1 MTFNKQQKYIR
12 SYLRYFTKDE
22 WLIDE
27 LSQVVNIKI
36 YNTPHVVETESQYKG
51 WLRKVTKSV
60 YIDHYRH
67 VTSEKANSLI
77 YGEYDGESDF
87 KSDSLI
93 KEEDRIHLLNCIDKL
108 PEKQKHIVY
117 LRYYCNLNYFN
128 ICKIMK
134 CPKNTALSHMH
145 KAKRNLKILL
155 TKNNKQ

>member
-1 MTFNKQQKYIR
+1 MLN
-12 SYLRYFTKDE
+12 
-22 WLIDE
+22 
-27 LSQVVNIKI
+27 N
-36 YNTPHVVETESQYKG
+36 
-51 WLRKVTKSV
+51 
-60 YIDHYRH
+60 
-67 VTSEKANSLI
+67 
-77 YGEYDGESDF
+77 GESDF